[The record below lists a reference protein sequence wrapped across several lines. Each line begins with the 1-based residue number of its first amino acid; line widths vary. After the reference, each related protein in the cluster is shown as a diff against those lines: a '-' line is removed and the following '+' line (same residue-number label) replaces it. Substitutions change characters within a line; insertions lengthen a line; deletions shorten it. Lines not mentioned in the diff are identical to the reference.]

1 MAHNLQPIGDEDP
14 ALMCTA
20 CYQCPCCTGLTEDC
34 DPG

>member
-20 CYQCPCCTGLTEDC
+20 CHQCPCCTGLSEVC